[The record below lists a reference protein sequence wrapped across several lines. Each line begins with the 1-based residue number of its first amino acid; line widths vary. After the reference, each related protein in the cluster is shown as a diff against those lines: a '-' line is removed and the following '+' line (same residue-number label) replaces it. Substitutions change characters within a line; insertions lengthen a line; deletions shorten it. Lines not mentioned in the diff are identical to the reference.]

1 MTRPTLALGAAML
14 LSTAIAGTAAAQQ
27 TYGGA
32 TPAQEASKKQSKKK
46 QGQGTMTL
54 AGREVKVSAEF
65 VTAYQELQ
73 AAVTAGDRAAIAAKL
88 AAAQSVAKTPEE
100 KFAVAGLQL
109 DAAAKANDSAGIA
122 SALETLL
129 ASGLLPA
136 TEVAKATL
144 NMGKAY
150 YNAKQYDR
158 AAAAFEKVLQADG
171 NNTEAASLLAMTRRA
186 QGRGGEGLSGLQQ
199 VIAKAAAAGQKAPEE
214 TYKRAV
220 QMAYDAKSPV
230 TIDLTRQWVE
240 AYPSPA
246 NWSDA
251 LRVYRALAP
260 MDEAGTLDVL
270 RLARTAGALKGS
282 DYDRFAFAALARGY
296 PGEAKAVLEEGFAAN
311 AISRDSRE
319 INQSLSEATAKS
331 AGEQGKLAQMAKDA
345 LAAPGA
351 KQAVAT
357 GDVLYG
363 YGDYAKAAEL
373 YRAALGKSGVD
384 TNLTNLHLGMAL
396 ARAGDKAGATA
407 ALNKVEGPKAALA
420 KYWLAWL
427 ASRP

>member
-1 MTRPTLALGAAML
+1 MTRPTLALGAALL
-14 LSTAIAGTAAAQQ
+14 LSTAMAGTAAAQQ
-27 TYGGA
+27 TYGA
-32 TPAQEASKKQSKKK
+32 TPAEKASNKQSKKK
-46 QGQGTMTL
+46 QGQATMTV
-54 AGREVKVSAEF
+54 AGKQVKVSAEF
-65 VTAYQELQ
+65 VAAYQDLQ
-73 AAVTAGDRAAIAAKL
+73 AAVTAGDKAAFSAKL
-88 AAAQSVAKTPEE
+88 AAAQAIATTPEE
-100 KFAVAGLQL
+100 RFGIAGLQL
-109 DAAAKANDSAGIA
+109 DGSLKLNDSAGVA
-122 SALETLL
+122 TALETML
-129 ASGLLPA
+129 ASGILPA
-136 TEVAKATL
+136 AEVTNATL

-158 AAAAFEKVLQADG
+158 AAAAFEKVLQADAG
-171 NNTEAASLLAMTRRA
+171 NSDAVSMLAMTRRA
-186 QGRGGEGLSGLQQ
+186 QGRGSEGLSALQQ
-199 VIAKAAAAGQKAPEE
+199 LIGQAKSAGQKVPED

-220 QMAYDAKSPV
+220 QLAYSSKSAA
-230 TIDLTRQWVE
+230 TIDLTRQWVQD
-240 AYPSPA
+240 YPSPA

-251 LRVYRALAP
+251 LRIYRAMAP

-282 DYDRFAFAALARGY
+282 DYDRYAFAALVRGY

-311 AISRDSRE
+311 AISRDTKE
-319 INQSLSEATAKS
+319 VQQSLSEATAKS

-363 YGDYAKAAEL
+363 YGEYAKAAEL
-373 YRAALGKSGVD
+373 YRAALGKPGVD
-384 TNLTNLHLGMAL
+384 ANLANLHLGMAL

-407 ALNKVEGPKAALA
+407 ALNAVAGPRAALA
-420 KYWLAWL
+420 RFWLAWL